1 MTGEMISELLKPL
14 IGRSGTIL
22 MVMAQTGQVGF
33 TTAENKK
40 LTGVEIR
47 PDGLVRI
54 ERENGWV
61 VLDPVGVV
69 AVVWSG
75 DTDHSPGQFL

>member
-1 MTGEMISELLKPL
+1 MTGEMISDLLKPL
-14 IGRSGTIL
+14 IGQHGTIF
-22 MVMAQTGQVGF
+22 MVMHQTGQVGF

-40 LTGVEIR
+40 LTGVQIQA
-47 PDGLVRI
+47 DGLVRI
-54 ERENGWV
+54 ERENGWA
-61 VLDPVGVV
+61 VLDPIGVV